1 MAQATCVDAVRGLG
15 DRQVERTGARNGSF
29 ESYMRRVFVVL
40 NSVLL
45 ILVAGAFLG
54 LALVIPFAF
63 VLSTMAL
70 MVLLVFFLAGIRLPA
85 PNWVLG
91 VTAAI
96 LLAGTAA
103 GFVVS
108 VFLGQ

>member
-1 MAQATCVDAVRGLG
+1 
-15 DRQVERTGARNGSF
+15 
-29 ESYMRRVFVVL
+29 MRRVFVVL